1 MFSIGLSMR
10 VRPGC
15 FAEYKEAHNNLWP
28 DLAESME
35 VNNVSMAIYR
45 FEDQLFLHAVAP
57 TEDDWEKSRN
67 VEVLDRW
74 SEYMAKLLETDADG
88 NIVFHELSE
97 AFAFGTFK
105 K

>member
-15 FAEYKEAHNNLWP
+15 YAEYKEAHDNLWS
-28 DLAESME
+28 DLAESMTD
-35 VNNVSMAIYR
+35 NNVSMAIYR

-57 TEDDWEKSRN
+57 TRDDWDKSRK

-74 SEYMAKLLETDADG
+74 SEYMSKLLETDADG
-88 NIVFHELSE
+88 DIIFHELPE
-97 AFAFGTFK
+97 AFAFGSFK
-105 K
+105 E